1 MSRKYIGISCGFHDA
16 GVSVI
21 DSEGEILFAG
31 HSERYSKQKHDKDLC
46 PEIIDE
52 ALSYV
57 NNNEIAT
64 FHYYERPWVK
74 AWRQFKAGQPLG
86 PFSFVTI
93 FGSSIYE
100 RCVDVITQSWT
111 WAFSDGYAPNI
122 INTHPHHKCHAAAS
136 FQTSPYD
143 EATVVVIDAIGEN
156 DCATI
161 WKAYY
166 NKRGVAKYKKL
177 WTLKYPNSIGLY
189 YSAMTA
195 RLGLRPLDEEY
206 ILMGMAAYG
215 EPKYVKDLE
224 DKFGA
229 HTDSLLFK
237 ENTHIGIDDAFLEG
251 ADEFDIAAS
260 AQAYVEQLIKI
271 VMSKAKHLNDSD
283 NLVYGGG
290 VALNCSAN
298 RFLGDYFKNI
308 WIMPNPGDAG
318 NSLGAAALGFARKL
332 NWKNAF
338 LGTDIVGV
346 YPVIETIKALK
357 KDKIVGIASGRAE
370 FGPRALGTR
379 SLLADPRGPKIKS
392 EVNKIKKRQQFRP
405 FAPMIL
411 EELVDEY
418 FDMPKNWKNSPY
430 MQVTAP
436 CKHPKKFPAIVHKDG
451 TSRVQTVPKDG
462 TGIRRLLEAWHRETG
477 CPILLNTSLN
487 VRGEPMVNDRSDAD
501 RFEKLYGVRVIS

>member
-1 MSRKYIGISCGFHDA
+1 MSRKYIGVSCGFHDA

-21 DSEGEILFAG
+21 NNEGDILFAG

-52 ALSYV
+52 ALSHV
-57 NNNEIAT
+57 DLNEIAT
-64 FHYYERPWVK
+64 IHYYERPWIK
-74 AWRQFKAGQPLG
+74 AWRQFRAGQKLG
-86 PFSFVTI
+86 PFSFSTI
-93 FGSSIYE
+93 FGKDTYE
-100 RCVDVITQSWT
+100 KFTNLVTQSWG
-111 WAFSDGYAPNI
+111 WAMTDGHVPTIVYTN
-122 INTHPHHKCHAAAS
+122 PHHKCHAAAS
-136 FQTSPYD
+136 FQTSTFD
-143 EATVVVIDAIGEN
+143 EATVVVIDAIGES

-161 WKAYY
+161 WKAHY
-166 NKRGVAKYKKL
+166 NKKGVAKYKKL

-215 EPKYVKDLE
+215 QPKYVKDLE

-237 ENTHIGIDDAFLEG
+237 ENTHIGIDDSFLEG

-318 NSLGAAALGFARKL
+318 NSLGAAALGYGRKL

-346 YPVIETIKALK
+346 YPIIETIKALK

-451 TSRVQTVPKDG
+451 TSRVQTVPKDS
-462 TGIRRLLEAWHRETG
+462 TGIRRLLEAWYRETG

>member
-1 MSRKYIGISCGFHDA
+1 MRKYLGISCGFHDA
-16 GVSVI
+16 GVSLI
-21 DSEGEILFAG
+21 DDKGEILFAG

-52 ALSYV
+52 AFSHIEL
-57 NNNEIAT
+57 NEILT
-64 FHYYERPWVK
+64 VHYYERPWIK
-74 AWRQFKAGQPLG
+74 AWRQFKAGQKLG
-86 PFSFVTI
+86 PFSFDHI
-93 FGSSIYE
+93 FGSDIYKKLHDRVTE
-100 RCVDVITQSWT
+100 T
-111 WAFSDGYAPNI
+111 WRWVYMDWIPPI
-122 INTHPHHKCHAAAS
+122 VHTHPHHKCHAAAS

-143 EATVVVIDAIGEN
+143 EATVVVIDAIGES

-161 WKAYY
+161 WKAHYDK
-166 NKRGVAKYKKL
+166 NGVAKYKKL

-237 ENTHIGIDDAFLEG
+237 ENTHTGIDDSFLEG

-271 VMSKAKHLNDSD
+271 VMKKAKIKGKSK

-298 RFLGDYFKNI
+298 RFLGDYFENI
-308 WIMPNPGDAG
+308 WLMPNPGDAG
-318 NSLGAAALGFARKL
+318 NSLGAAALGYGKKL

-338 LGTDIVGV
+338 LGTDITGV
-346 YPVIETIKALK
+346 YPIWSVIRALLD
-357 KDKIVGIASGRAE
+357 DKIVGIASGRAE

-379 SLLADPRGPKIKS
+379 SLLADPRGSKIKS

-411 EELVDEY
+411 EELVDQY
-418 FDMPKNWKNSPY
+418 FEMPKNWKNSPY

-436 CKHPKKFPAIVHKDG
+436 CKYPDKFPAIVHKDG

-462 TGIRRLLEAWHRETG
+462 TGIRRLLEAWYEETG

-501 RFEKLYGVRVIS
+501 RFEKLYKTRVIS